1 MNTPLILLKAMRPTQ
16 WTKNALVLAA
26 LVFAAGDRSQQLDWT
41 NLLGTALL
49 AAFAFCLASSAI
61 YLLNDIRD
69 VEHDR
74 VHPVKKF
81 RPIAS
86 GKLSPGLA
94 RGTAFVLIALSLAG
108 SWNITPDLTYVIGGY
123 LFIQLLYVY
132 ALKHIALVDLF
143 VIAIGFVLRALAGAV
158 AIDVKISPWLLLCT
172 LMLAL
177 FLALCK
183 RRQELVQATD
193 TSLTTRPSLD
203 GYSEKM
209 LDQLIAMIG
218 GATIVIYSLYTQWPE
233 TVDKYGSHNLGFT
246 IPFVMFGLFRYID
259 LAYRHQRGERPEKVL
274 LTDIPLL
281 TTIALYGAVVIW
293 VLVAR

>member
-1 MNTPLILLKAMRPTQ
+1 MNAPFILIKAMRPNQ

-26 LVFAAGDRSQQLDWT
+26 LVFAAGDRSQQLEWT
-41 NLLGTALL
+41 AMVGTALL
-49 AAFAFCLASSAI
+49 AAIAFCLASSAI

-69 VEHDR
+69 AEHDR
-74 VHPVKKF
+74 KHPVKKF

-86 GKLSPGLA
+86 GALSPGLA
-94 RGTAFVLIALSLAG
+94 RTVAFALGTAALGGAAVIRTELAC
-108 SWNITPDLTYVIGGY
+108 VIGAY
-123 LFIQLLYVY
+123 LVLQLAYVY
-132 ALKHIALVDLF
+132 FLKHVPLVDLF

-158 AIDVKISPWLLLCT
+158 AIHVHISPWLLLCT

-183 RRQELVQATD
+183 RRQELVQNTEP
-193 TSLTTRPSLD
+193 TQSTRPSLE

-218 GATIVIYSLYTQWPE
+218 GSTIVTYSLYTQWPE
-233 TVDKYGSHNLGFT
+233 TVAKFGSHNLGFT

-274 LTDIPLL
+274 LTDAPLL
-281 TTIALYGAVVIW
+281 VTIALYCIVAVWAI
-293 VLVAR
+293 AGK